1 MNALTQVWVFS
12 IALCS
17 VILVTTFKVAG
28 RLGLFIG
35 FCISLILVYLLLHK
49 GLKLFLAQIKAK
61 LHKGSDPTGINA
73 LILKHKSKYPIS
85 NYFLHYTS
93 AISHPLVWR
102 NFQNDLHIVLNKNM
116 VQRLDESEKNIL
128 VHLMLSHGTLHSK
141 LRRRFLSIIYLSF
154 SPLSR
159 LLSPVFNLLS
169 TTIRLKKQIFRAD
182 LMALKLSDS
191 TTFEKINDFSLF
203 LRKLHNLKFHKT
215 AYTNGEH
222 YFSILSTSKS
232 GVFNLKISPALDV
245 RLKNLIGGT
254 THETKI
260 SKN

>member
-35 FCISLILVYLLLHK
+35 FCTSLILIYLLLHK
-49 GLKLFLAQIKAK
+49 GLKLFLTQIKAE

-73 LILKHKSKYPIS
+73 LILKHKSKYPIAHC
-85 NYFLHYTS
+85 FLHYTD

-116 VQRLDESEKNIL
+116 VQRLDVQEKNIL
-128 VHLMLSHGTLHSK
+128 VHLMLSHGSKHSK

-154 SPLSR
+154 SPVSR
-159 LLSPVFNLLS
+159 ALSPAFNLFS
-169 TTIRLKKQIFRAD
+169 SAVSLKKQIFKAD
-182 LMALKLSDS
+182 LMALKLSES
-191 TTFEKINDFSLF
+191 TSLEKINDFSLF

-215 AYTNGEH
+215 IYTNGEH

-232 GVFNLKISPALDV
+232 GAFNLKISPSLDA
-245 RLKNLIGGT
+245 RLKNLIGGS
-254 THETKI
+254 THETEI
-260 SKN
+260 STH